1 MFFLTVT
8 GTHQG
13 VTIICLPIG
22 RQKRGLQMKGRWK
35 KGNMRIQWEN
45 PLFCTKYTV
54 GAVIMYNQ
62 HFQKS
67 AGTKT

>member
-1 MFFLTVT
+1 
-8 GTHQG
+8 
-13 VTIICLPIG
+13 
-22 RQKRGLQMKGRWK
+22 MKGRWK